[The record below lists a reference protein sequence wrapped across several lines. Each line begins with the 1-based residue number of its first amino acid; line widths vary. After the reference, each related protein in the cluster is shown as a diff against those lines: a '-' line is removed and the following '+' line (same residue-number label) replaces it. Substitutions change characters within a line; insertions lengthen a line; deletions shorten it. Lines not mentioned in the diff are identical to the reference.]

1 MIKNVFCLGCSS
13 LLRIVFQKIWAAPLN
28 CGYNTIFYD
37 QL

>member
-1 MIKNVFCLGCSS
+1 